1 MMKKKLATTLALV
14 MGLSVL
20 SAASAVTVS
29 AEETELNIFMWG
41 DYISEDLIAAF
52 EEANGCKV
60 NLSYMSDNAD
70 SVNKLT
76 AGAGDEYDLIMTC
89 DAYMESL
96 INGGYLEEDQIRCSN
111 GTPLSIVDGHCVIN

>member
-1 MMKKKLATTLALV
+1 MKKKLAAALALV

-20 SAASAVTVS
+20 SAGTAVTVS

-41 DYISEDLIAAF
+41 DYISEDLIANF
-52 EEANGCKV
+52 EADNGCKV

-70 SVNKLT
+70 SINKLT

-89 DAYMESL
+89 DAYMVIWSSSISQRCRTQRL
-96 INGGYLEEDQIRCSN
+96 I
-111 GTPLSIVDGHCVIN
+111 

>member
-60 NLSYMSDNAD
+60 NLSYMSEPIWN
-70 SVNKLT
+70 L
-76 AGAGDEYDLIMTC
+76 
-89 DAYMESL
+89 
-96 INGGYLEEDQIRCSN
+96 
-111 GTPLSIVDGHCVIN
+111 